1 MSHTYEKLSSNKAK
15 LTIVVPAEQ
24 FDEAMNK
31 AYLKMRGRIN
41 VPGFRKGKAPR
52 KLIETM
58 YGEGVFYD
66 DALDIIF
73 PEVYPAAIEAE
84 GLKPVDRPEVNVEEI
99 GQGKDLKFTCEVF
112 VRPDVELGQYKGL
125 EVEVEQQVVTDDMV
139 DTRIKQDQQKASR
152 TVDVEERAVATGDTV
167 KLDYAGTVDGV
178 AFEGGTAKDQTLV
191 IGSGSFIPGFEEQLV
206 GASAGDSVD
215 VNVTFPQNYHA
226 ENLAGKPVVF
236 KCKVHQ
242 VQEKKLPELNDLF
255 AKRYHA
261 PNMDTL
267 RENIRQSMTQQKQ
280 QQANAQAQQAILD
293 QVVANAQIELTDA
306 FTEAFVNQL
315 FASFTQNLMA
325 QNITL
330 EQFLQYQGISEDDL
344 KSQMQPQAE
353 AAAKASAALETIA
366 ELEGLS
372 VTEEEI
378 DADIRRMANMY
389 GMPYEDL
396 AKDLT
401 PDKREM
407 IQNGMLMTKTLA
419 FLMDA
424 SVEE

>member
-1 MSHTYEKLSSNKAK
+1 MSEKNYS
-15 LTIVVPAEQ
+15 IVLGAYKGIQRPSVTVTVADEEIQAALLQEQ
-24 FDEAMNK
+24 QKCAR
-31 AYLKMRGRIN
+31 L
-41 VPGFRKGKAPR
+41 
-52 KLIETM
+52 ETVN
-58 YGEGVFYD
+58 G
-66 DALDIIF
+66 
-73 PEVYPAAIEAE
+73 PAALGHTVVIDFA
-84 GLKPVDRPEVNVEEI
+84 GFLGEE
-99 GQGKDLKFTCEVF
+99 Q
-112 VRPDVELGQYKGL
+112 
-125 EVEVEQQVVTDDMV
+125 
-139 DTRIKQDQQKASR
+139 
-152 TVDVEERAVATGDTV
+152 
-167 KLDYAGTVDGV
+167 
-178 AFEGGTAKDQTLV
+178 FEGGTSENYPLEL
-191 IGSGSFIPGFEEQLV
+191 GSGSFIPGFEEQLV

-267 RENIRQSMTQQKQ
+267 RENIRQSMTQQKK
-280 QQANAQAQQAILD
+280 QQADAQAQQAILD

-315 FASFTQNLMA
+315 FTSFTQNLMA
-325 QNITL
+325 QNVSL

-344 KSQMQPQAE
+344 KSQMRPQAE

-378 DADIRRMANMY
+378 DTDIRRMAAMY

-396 AKDLT
+396 SKDLT
-401 PDKREM
+401 PDKREI

>member
-1 MSHTYEKLSSNKAK
+1 MSEKNYSIVLGAYKGMKRPSV
-15 LTIVVPAEQ
+15 TITVAEEEIQ
-24 FDEAMNK
+24 AALLQEQQKCAR
-31 AYLKMRGRIN
+31 L
-41 VPGFRKGKAPR
+41 
-52 KLIETM
+52 ETV
-58 YGEGVFYD
+58 EG
-66 DALDIIF
+66 
-73 PEVYPAAIEAE
+73 PAALGHTVVIDFA
-84 GLKPVDRPEVNVEEI
+84 GFLGEE
-99 GQGKDLKFTCEVF
+99 Q
-112 VRPDVELGQYKGL
+112 
-125 EVEVEQQVVTDDMV
+125 
-139 DTRIKQDQQKASR
+139 
-152 TVDVEERAVATGDTV
+152 
-167 KLDYAGTVDGV
+167 
-178 AFEGGTAKDQTLV
+178 FEGGTSENYPLEL
-191 IGSGSFIPGFEEQLV
+191 GSGSFIPGFEDQLV
-206 GASAGDSVD
+206 GASAVDSVD

-344 KSQMQPQAE
+344 KAQMQPQAE

-366 ELEGLS
+366 EIEGLS
-372 VTEEEI
+372 VAEEEI
-378 DADIRRMANMY
+378 DADIRRMAAMY

-396 AKDLT
+396 AKDIT
-401 PDKREM
+401 ADKREI

-424 SVEE
+424 SVEA

>member
-1 MSHTYEKLSSNKAK
+1 MSEKNYS
-15 LTIVVPAEQ
+15 IVLGAYKGIQRPSVTVTVTDEEIQAALLQEQ
-24 FDEAMNK
+24 QKCAR
-31 AYLKMRGRIN
+31 L
-41 VPGFRKGKAPR
+41 
-52 KLIETM
+52 ETVN
-58 YGEGVFYD
+58 G
-66 DALDIIF
+66 
-73 PEVYPAAIEAE
+73 PAALGHTVVIDFA
-84 GLKPVDRPEVNVEEI
+84 GFLGEE
-99 GQGKDLKFTCEVF
+99 Q
-112 VRPDVELGQYKGL
+112 
-125 EVEVEQQVVTDDMV
+125 
-139 DTRIKQDQQKASR
+139 
-152 TVDVEERAVATGDTV
+152 
-167 KLDYAGTVDGV
+167 
-178 AFEGGTAKDQTLV
+178 FEGGTSENYPLEL
-191 IGSGSFIPGFEEQLV
+191 GSGSFIPGFEEQLV

-261 PNMDTL
+261 PNMDAL

-280 QQANAQAQQAILD
+280 QQADAQAQQAILD

-344 KSQMQPQAE
+344 KAQMQPQAE

-366 ELEGLS
+366 EIEGLS
-372 VTEEEI
+372 VAEEEI
-378 DADIRRMANMY
+378 DADIRRMAAMY

-396 AKDLT
+396 AKDIT
-401 PDKREM
+401 ADKREI

-424 SVEE
+424 SVEA

>member
-1 MSHTYEKLSSNKAK
+1 MSEKNYS
-15 LTIVVPAEQ
+15 IVLGAYKGIQRPSVTVTVTDEEIQAALLQEQ
-24 FDEAMNK
+24 QKCAR
-31 AYLKMRGRIN
+31 L
-41 VPGFRKGKAPR
+41 
-52 KLIETM
+52 ETVN
-58 YGEGVFYD
+58 G
-66 DALDIIF
+66 
-73 PEVYPAAIEAE
+73 PAALGHTVVIDFA
-84 GLKPVDRPEVNVEEI
+84 GFLGEE
-99 GQGKDLKFTCEVF
+99 Q
-112 VRPDVELGQYKGL
+112 
-125 EVEVEQQVVTDDMV
+125 
-139 DTRIKQDQQKASR
+139 
-152 TVDVEERAVATGDTV
+152 
-167 KLDYAGTVDGV
+167 
-178 AFEGGTAKDQTLV
+178 FEGGTSENYPLEL
-191 IGSGSFIPGFEEQLV
+191 GSGSFIPGFEEQLV

-261 PNMDTL
+261 PNMDAL

-280 QQANAQAQQAILD
+280 QQADAQAQQAILD

-325 QNITL
+325 QNVSL

-344 KSQMQPQAE
+344 KAQMQPQAE

-366 ELEGLS
+366 EIEGLS
-372 VTEEEI
+372 VAEEEI
-378 DADIRRMANMY
+378 DADIRRMAAMY

-396 AKDLT
+396 AKDIT
-401 PDKREM
+401 ADKREI

-424 SVEE
+424 SVEA

>member
-1 MSHTYEKLSSNKAK
+1 MSEKNYS
-15 LTIVVPAEQ
+15 IVLGAYKGIQRPSVTVTVTDEEIQAALLQEQ
-24 FDEAMNK
+24 QKCAR
-31 AYLKMRGRIN
+31 L
-41 VPGFRKGKAPR
+41 
-52 KLIETM
+52 ETVN
-58 YGEGVFYD
+58 G
-66 DALDIIF
+66 
-73 PEVYPAAIEAE
+73 PAALGHTVVIDFA
-84 GLKPVDRPEVNVEEI
+84 GFLGEE
-99 GQGKDLKFTCEVF
+99 Q
-112 VRPDVELGQYKGL
+112 
-125 EVEVEQQVVTDDMV
+125 
-139 DTRIKQDQQKASR
+139 
-152 TVDVEERAVATGDTV
+152 
-167 KLDYAGTVDGV
+167 
-178 AFEGGTAKDQTLV
+178 FEGGTSENYPLEL
-191 IGSGSFIPGFEEQLV
+191 GSGSFIPGFEEQLV

-261 PNMDTL
+261 PNMDAL

-280 QQANAQAQQAILD
+280 QQADAQAQQAILD

-306 FTEAFVNQL
+306 FAEAFVNQL

-344 KSQMQPQAE
+344 KAQMQPQAE

-366 ELEGLS
+366 EIEGLS
-372 VTEEEI
+372 VAEEEI
-378 DADIRRMANMY
+378 DADIRRMAAMY

-396 AKDLT
+396 SKDLT
-401 PDKREM
+401 PDKREI

>member
-1 MSHTYEKLSSNKAK
+1 MSEKNYS
-15 LTIVVPAEQ
+15 IVLGAYKGIQRPSVTVTVTDEEIQAALLQEQ
-24 FDEAMNK
+24 QKCAR
-31 AYLKMRGRIN
+31 L
-41 VPGFRKGKAPR
+41 
-52 KLIETM
+52 ETVN
-58 YGEGVFYD
+58 G
-66 DALDIIF
+66 
-73 PEVYPAAIEAE
+73 PAALGHTVVIDFA
-84 GLKPVDRPEVNVEEI
+84 GFLGEE
-99 GQGKDLKFTCEVF
+99 Q
-112 VRPDVELGQYKGL
+112 
-125 EVEVEQQVVTDDMV
+125 
-139 DTRIKQDQQKASR
+139 
-152 TVDVEERAVATGDTV
+152 
-167 KLDYAGTVDGV
+167 
-178 AFEGGTAKDQTLV
+178 FEGGTSENYPLEL
-191 IGSGSFIPGFEEQLV
+191 GSGSFIPGFEEQLV

-261 PNMDTL
+261 PNMDAL

-280 QQANAQAQQAILD
+280 QQADAQAQQAILD

-344 KSQMQPQAE
+344 KAQMQPQAE

-366 ELEGLS
+366 EIEGLS
-372 VTEEEI
+372 VAEEEI
-378 DADIRRMANMY
+378 DADIRRMAAMY

-396 AKDLT
+396 SKDLT
-401 PDKREM
+401 PDKREI

-424 SVEE
+424 SVEA

>member
-1 MSHTYEKLSSNKAK
+1 MSEKNYS
-15 LTIVVPAEQ
+15 IVLGAYKGIQRPSVTVTVTDEEIQAALLQEQ
-24 FDEAMNK
+24 QKCAR
-31 AYLKMRGRIN
+31 L
-41 VPGFRKGKAPR
+41 
-52 KLIETM
+52 ETV
-58 YGEGVFYD
+58 EG
-66 DALDIIF
+66 
-73 PEVYPAAIEAE
+73 PAALGHTVVIDFA
-84 GLKPVDRPEVNVEEI
+84 GFLGEE
-99 GQGKDLKFTCEVF
+99 Q
-112 VRPDVELGQYKGL
+112 
-125 EVEVEQQVVTDDMV
+125 
-139 DTRIKQDQQKASR
+139 
-152 TVDVEERAVATGDTV
+152 
-167 KLDYAGTVDGV
+167 
-178 AFEGGTAKDQTLV
+178 FEGGTSENYPLEL
-191 IGSGSFIPGFEEQLV
+191 GSGSFIPGFEEQLV

>member
-1 MSHTYEKLSSNKAK
+1 MSEKNYSIVLGAYKGMKRPSV
-15 LTIVVPAEQ
+15 TITVAEEEIQ
-24 FDEAMNK
+24 AALLQEQQKCAR
-31 AYLKMRGRIN
+31 L
-41 VPGFRKGKAPR
+41 
-52 KLIETM
+52 ETV
-58 YGEGVFYD
+58 EG
-66 DALDIIF
+66 
-73 PEVYPAAIEAE
+73 PAALGHTVVIDFA
-84 GLKPVDRPEVNVEEI
+84 GFLGEE
-99 GQGKDLKFTCEVF
+99 Q
-112 VRPDVELGQYKGL
+112 
-125 EVEVEQQVVTDDMV
+125 
-139 DTRIKQDQQKASR
+139 
-152 TVDVEERAVATGDTV
+152 
-167 KLDYAGTVDGV
+167 
-178 AFEGGTAKDQTLV
+178 FEGGTSENYPLEL
-191 IGSGSFIPGFEEQLV
+191 GSGSFIPGFEEQLV

-344 KSQMQPQAE
+344 KAQMQPQAE

-366 ELEGLS
+366 EIEGLS
-372 VTEEEI
+372 VAEEEI
-378 DADIRRMANMY
+378 DADIRRMAAMY

-396 AKDLT
+396 AKDIT
-401 PDKREM
+401 ADKREI

-424 SVEE
+424 SVEA

>member
-1 MSHTYEKLSSNKAK
+1 M
-15 LTIVVPAEQ
+15 
-24 FDEAMNK
+24 
-31 AYLKMRGRIN
+31 
-41 VPGFRKGKAPR
+41 
-52 KLIETM
+52 
-58 YGEGVFYD
+58 
-66 DALDIIF
+66 
-73 PEVYPAAIEAE
+73 
-84 GLKPVDRPEVNVEEI
+84 
-99 GQGKDLKFTCEVF
+99 
-112 VRPDVELGQYKGL
+112 
-125 EVEVEQQVVTDDMV
+125 
-139 DTRIKQDQQKASR
+139 
-152 TVDVEERAVATGDTV
+152 
-167 KLDYAGTVDGV
+167 
-178 AFEGGTAKDQTLV
+178 
-191 IGSGSFIPGFEEQLV
+191 
-206 GASAGDSVD
+206 D

-280 QQANAQAQQAILD
+280 QQADAQAQQAILD

-325 QNITL
+325 QNVSL

-344 KSQMQPQAE
+344 KAQMQPQAE

-366 ELEGLS
+366 EIEGLS
-372 VTEEEI
+372 VAEEEI
-378 DADIRRMANMY
+378 DADIRRMAAMY

-396 AKDLT
+396 SKDLT
-401 PDKREM
+401 PDKREI